1 MQSQT
6 KQLRQFVLY
15 QRVCQQDVLAV
26 RRRRHPVEHCD
37 GVIALGVLKAVA
49 WSVAEER
56 VDESDA
62 LQRLAEPSRLRGS
75 SLLSLR
81 KHLHTDSHMKRAP
94 SSWCTHCRQD
104 TNLAV

>member
-1 MQSQT
+1 M
-6 KQLRQFVLY
+6 
-15 QRVCQQDVLAV
+15 
-26 RRRRHPVEHCD
+26 
-37 GVIALGVLKAVA
+37 A

-81 KHLHTDSHMKRAP
+81 KHLHTDSHMKRDLQLVHALP
-94 SSWCTHCRQD
+94 ARYEFSRVIELLGVDTMD
-104 TNLAV
+104 TNGAVVR